1 MFEFLRPI
9 LEFDNPVIYAIPFF
23 LLLTGIE
30 SYINYK
36 EKKNFYE
43 LKDSLASISMGI
55 GSLFIDIVFKSFAFI
70 AFSYLFN
77 EFGFFKDYLSWTILG
92 WILLFFLDDFT
103 FYWHHRLSHEIRILW
118 AAHVN
123 HHSSVQYNLST
134 AVRQSWTEMVYK
146 YIFYL
151 WLPFIGFDPIMILT
165 QISINLIF
173 QFWIHTKM
181 INKMPAWFEFI
192 FNTPSHHRVHHAS
205 NVQYLDKNH
214 AGTLIIWDRLFGTFM
229 SEKDEVV
236 YGITNN
242 IKSYNPLKIATHEF
256 NSLWKDLNK
265 SKSLSHKLKYIF
277 YPPGW
282 SHDKST
288 LTAKEMIKSLNK

>member
-1 MFEFLRPI
+1 MNEFLKPI

-36 EKKNFYE
+36 ERKNFYE

-70 AFSYLFN
+70 AFSFLFT
-77 EFGFFKDYLSWTILG
+77 EYGFFKEQLSWTIIG

-134 AVRQSWTEMVYK
+134 AVRQSWTEVAYK

-151 WLPFIGFDPIMILT
+151 WLPLLGFDPIMILT

-181 INKMPAWFEFI
+181 IKKMPAWFEYI
-192 FNTPSHHRVHHAS
+192 FNTPSHHRAHHAS

-214 AGTLIIWDRLFGTFM
+214 AGTLIIWDRMFGTFM
-229 SEKDEVV
+229 PEKEEVV

-242 IKSYNPLKIATHEF
+242 IKSYNPLKIASHEF
-256 NSLWKDLNK
+256 SSLWKDFNR

-282 SHDKST
+282 SHDKSSF
-288 LTAKEMIKSLNK
+288 TAKEMLKNLNK